1 MKSCRLKLLLTVA
14 MFLFLSGQASAAG
27 LWLYEMGIPDNSMA
41 ADDRMASSNLMK
53 MISPSA
59 LT

>member
-1 MKSCRLKLLLTVA
+1 